1 MTYQR
6 FAAVYDFLM
15 RDVDY
20 NGWADYYSALVSRHG
35 ITLNAAADCGC
46 GTGSI
51 TIALARRGVR
61 MTGVDKSPEMLS
73 VACEK
78 ARHNGVS
85 IQFVRQDMRRLRL
98 HRPVDCV
105 FSCCDAINYLCTPG
119 DAQTFFRT
127 AYASVRP
134 GGGVFFD
141 LSTDYKLSRVLGNHC
156 LGSTAEQV
164 AYIWQNHFDIGKRI
178 LQMDLT
184 FFVRE
189 QDGRYSRFD
198 ETHLQRAH
206 TVHELRGWIRDA
218 GFDEPVFYGDRT
230 MSPPSEQE
238 QRIHVAAIRS

>member
-141 LSTDYKLSRVLGNHC
+141 LSTDYKL
-156 LGSTAEQV
+156 
-164 AYIWQNHFDIGKRI
+164 
-178 LQMDLT
+178 
-184 FFVRE
+184 
-189 QDGRYSRFD
+189 
-198 ETHLQRAH
+198 
-206 TVHELRGWIRDA
+206 
-218 GFDEPVFYGDRT
+218 
-230 MSPPSEQE
+230 
-238 QRIHVAAIRS
+238 